1 MSTHEEIL
9 ATWLEEHG
17 DLEMVLFKHK
27 LSPAQLRDFVA
38 DPLVIATMDAH
49 ESLLARRRRILASM
63 HMQNA
68 AEMLSK
74 SMFES
79 SSLIECR
86 RAATSLAR
94 LTRDMTR
101 NSSPAPGGGGGRA
114 REAGGGA
121 FDPKET
127 AAQAVAP
134 LPLPVALNGERC
146 PKGGEGSSLDPQ
158 ITTPAPTTHKTRDLP
173 SHIPKETTAQA
184 VAPLPL
190 PVAHSAERCPKGG
203 EGSSIAPHPTTPGP
217 PPPREPGRVAPPS
230 PLPVALDAESCGHRR
245 DRSSSHHKT
254 QSTREP
260 NHSQADDG

>member
-1 MSTHEEIL
+1 MSTHDEIL

-27 LSPAQLRDFVA
+27 LTPAQLRAFVA

-101 NSSPAPGGGGGRA
+101 P
-114 REAGGGA
+114 
-121 FDPKET
+121 
-127 AAQAVAP
+127 
-134 LPLPVALNGERC
+134 
-146 PKGGEGSSLDPQ
+146 
-158 ITTPAPTTHKTRDLP
+158 TRDLAP
-173 SHIPKETTAQA
+173 TKETTAQA

-190 PVAHSAERCPKGG
+190 PVTLNGERCPKGG
-203 EGSSIAPHPTTPGP
+203 EGSSMDNHPTTPATTTHKT
-217 PPPREPGRVAPPS
+217 REPGRVAPDSSLNSPYTRVAPPRDPPTETPPLQLPARAEATGPRRNLRCKPLIPSHCHAPPS
-230 PLPVALDAESCGHRR
+230 PLSQE
-245 DRSSSHHKT
+245 DRST
-254 QSTREP
+254 STIHVQPPHGFER
-260 NHSQADDG
+260 

>member
-1 MSTHEEIL
+1 MSIQPSTHDEIL

-27 LSPAQLRDFVA
+27 LSPAQLRAFVA
-38 DPLVIATMDAH
+38 DPIVIATMDAH

-79 SSLIECR
+79 SSLVESR

-101 NSSPAPGGGGGRA
+101 NASTGPAGGGGRV

-121 FDPKET
+121 SNPKET
-127 AAQAVAP
+127 PAPAVAPPSP
-134 LPLPVALNGERC
+134 LPLPDTLHGAKC
-146 PKGGEGSSLDPQ
+146 PQGGAKSSMD
-158 ITTPAPTTHKTRDLP
+158 
-173 SHIPKETTAQA
+173 
-184 VAPLPL
+184 
-190 PVAHSAERCPKGG
+190 
-203 EGSSIAPHPTTPGP
+203 PHPTTPAP
-217 PPPREPGRVAPPS
+217 ITRTTHHREPGRVAPESSSNPHHTQLAPPRDPPAETPPLQLPDRGEATGPRRNLRRKPRIPS
-230 PLPVALDAESCGHRR
+230 DRHAPPSTLPQE
-245 DRSSSHHKT
+245 DRST
-254 QSTREP
+254 STIHVQP
-260 NHSQADDG
+260 PDGFER

>member
-1 MSTHEEIL
+1 MSTHDEIL

-146 PKGGEGSSLDPQ
+146 PKGGEGSS
-158 ITTPAPTTHKTRDLP
+158 
-173 SHIPKETTAQA
+173 
-184 VAPLPL
+184 
-190 PVAHSAERCPKGG
+190 
-203 EGSSIAPHPTTPGP
+203 IAPHPTTPGP

>member
-1 MSTHEEIL
+1 MSTHDEIL

-27 LSPAQLRDFVA
+27 LSPAQLRAFVA

-101 NSSPAPGGGGGRA
+101 NSSPAPGGGGGRV

-127 AAQAVAP
+127 TAQAVAP
-134 LPLPVALNGERC
+134 HT
-146 PKGGEGSSLDPQ
+146 
-158 ITTPAPTTHKTRDLP
+158 TTPAPITHKTRDLP
-173 SHIPKETTAQA
+173 SHAPRETTARA
-184 VAPLPL
+184 
-190 PVAHSAERCPKGG
+190 
-203 EGSSIAPHPTTPGP
+203 
-217 PPPREPGRVAPPS
+217 VAPPS
-230 PLPVALDAESCGHRR
+230 PPAAPITARDGRTPNQPLHKPHQPTPSSLPTTQNLTPHPRR
-245 DRSSSHHKT
+245 TPASSSTPSADPTLQSAHHGW
-254 QSTREP
+254 S
-260 NHSQADDG
+260 